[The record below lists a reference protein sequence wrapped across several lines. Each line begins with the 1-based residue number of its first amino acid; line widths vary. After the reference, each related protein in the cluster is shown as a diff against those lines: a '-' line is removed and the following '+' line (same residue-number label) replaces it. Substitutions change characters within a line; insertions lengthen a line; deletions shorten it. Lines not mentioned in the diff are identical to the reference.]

1 MAKARRSYGTGSLY
15 AHTGKTG
22 RKSWYGRW
30 YSGGNEPAAQ
40 LGRSGNQ
47 DHPMD

>member
-15 AHTGKTG
+15 VHTGKTG

-30 YSGGNEPAAQ
+30 YSGGKRARRAIG
-40 LGRSGNQ
+40 LKRNQ